1 MDRPP
6 PEHPTASTAD
16 DAAIRREILRQTA
29 ARGADRSICPSEVAR
44 ALAGGDDGPWRPLM
58 GPVRRAAAQLAQGG
72 RIEILRKG
80 KPVPPEDMRGV
91 IRLRAAPA
99 ER

>member
-1 MDRPP
+1 
-6 PEHPTASTAD
+6 
-16 DAAIRREILRQTA
+16 
-29 ARGADRSICPSEVAR
+29 
-44 ALAGGDDGPWRPLM
+44 M

-80 KPVPPEDMRGV
+80 KPVPPDDMRGV